1 MARKQDE
8 NLIPNSARTPSERR
22 ENATKAGIASG
33 KARRQKKTVAEYLQK
48 WAEGEVSEKNKNA
61 LRALGLTEEVTN
73 RALLVIPLIK
83 KANSGDT
90 KALQMALELL
100 GEDKK
105 KELEIKKLRREIEL
119 LKAETQKLRMMTGED
134 REVEDLTAL
143 GDMLQAG
150 EEDESHTD
158 D

>member
-1 MARKQDE
+1 MANEKNLE
-8 NLIPNSARTPSERR
+8 NGKPYRFTSGEVAAKNGS
-22 ENATKAGIASG
+22 KGG
-33 KARRQKKTVAEYLQK
+33 KAAHAKKTVADYLKQ
-48 WAEGEVSEKNKNA
+48 WADSEVSEVSEKDKKA
-61 LRALGLTEEVTN
+61 LEALGLSEEATN
-73 RALLVIPLIK
+73 RTLLVVPLIQ
-83 KANSGDT
+83 KASKGDV

-143 GDMLQAG
+143 GDMLKN
-150 EEDESHTD
+150 EEEE
-158 D
+158 

>member
-1 MARKQDE
+1 MANEKNLE
-8 NLIPNSARTPSERR
+8 NGKPYRFTSGEVAAKNGS
-22 ENATKAGIASG
+22 KGG
-33 KARRQKKTVAEYLQK
+33 KAAHAKKTVADYLKQ
-48 WAEGEVSEKNKNA
+48 WADSEVSEKNKKA
-61 LRALGLTEEVTN
+61 LEALGLSEEATN
-73 RALLVIPLIK
+73 RTLLVVPLIK
-83 KANSGDT
+83 KASSGDT

-143 GDMLQAG
+143 GDMLQVS

>member
-22 ENATKAGIASG
+22 ANATKAGIASG
-33 KARRQKKTVAEYLQK
+33 KARRQKKTVAEYLRK
-48 WAEGEVSEKNKNA
+48 WADGEVSEKDKKE
-61 LRALGLTEEVTN
+61 LEALGLSEEATN
-73 RALLVIPLIK
+73 RTLLVVPLIQ
-83 KANSGDT
+83 KASKGDT

-143 GDMLQAG
+143 GDMLQID
-150 EEDESHTD
+150 EENESKED
-158 D
+158 N

>member
-1 MARKQDE
+1 MANEKNLE
-8 NLIPNSARTPSERR
+8 NGKPYRFTSGDMAAKNGS
-22 ENATKAGIASG
+22 KGG
-33 KARRQKKTVAEYLQK
+33 KARAAKKTVADYLKK
-48 WAEGEVSEKNKNA
+48 WADSEVSEKNKKA
-61 LRALGLTEEVTN
+61 LEALGLSEEATN
-73 RALLVIPLIK
+73 RTLLVVPLIQ
-83 KANSGDT
+83 KASKGDT

-119 LKAETQKLRMMTGED
+119 LKAETQKLRMQVGDD

-143 GDMLQAG
+143 GDMLQV
-150 EEDESHTD
+150 EDESNTD

>member
-1 MARKQDE
+1 MARKRDE

-22 ENATKAGIASG
+22 ANATKAGIASG
-33 KARRQKKTVAEYLQK
+33 KARRQKKTVAEYLKK
-48 WAEGEVSEKNKNA
+48 WADSEVSEKNKKA
-61 LRALGLTEEVTN
+61 LEALGLSEEATN
-73 RALLVIPLIK
+73 RTLLVVPLIQ
-83 KANSGDT
+83 KASSGDT

-143 GDMLQAG
+143 GDMLRVESEDN
-150 EEDESHTD
+150 EEE
-158 D
+158 

>member
-8 NLIPNSARTPSERR
+8 NLRPCEYKLSQEEA
-22 ENATKAGIASG
+22 KKGGIRSG
-33 KARRQKKTVAEYLQK
+33 QVRKQKKTVAEYLRK
-48 WAEGEVSEKNKNA
+48 WADGEVSEKNKKA
-61 LRALGLTEEVTN
+61 LEALGLSEEATN
-73 RALLVIPLIK
+73 RTLLVVPLIK
-83 KANSGDT
+83 KASSGDT

-143 GDMLQAG
+143 GDMSQVS